1 MQTDTQPPQENL
13 AAADNQTA
21 ADNQPAPH
29 RVLSGGIVRF
39 APWLAA
45 IVAGYMAMN
54 YVLNA
59 FYTQGQLVAD
69 AGWFAGMV
77 WHNDWQMS
85 HPIAV
90 RDFIRLYTDDFYGI
104 HTSPLLIG
112 FSYLSYLTPLNAPE
126 WFSLFM
132 AIGVALMAFCFAR
145 AAADFMRFHCP
156 KLAGGKYQFA
166 LFVIAAGIIFAL
178 NPITANILAYPHFE
192 IYIPAF
198 ALWFLLSLANDRRK
212 TALLALVLLLCVR
225 GDAGFHL
232 AAVLW
237 VAAAYLCLAQ
247 MRGGTKLSAALVR
260 HRRLLWWSVPAF
272 IVSAILTIFF
282 GREVPFFIFDNSPDI
297 TEIGNRVRAIA
308 WRLEYTSMFLFIPA
322 AALFCRR
329 WDWMIGLLSVVPW
342 LIFSLFS
349 QSYGAYLEAYYA
361 FPLILALFWPL
372 VSHRYALSQRHA
384 PSATTGKKIKRPRP
398 QLAALFLLLFV
409 GITFIRPLEIQSTI
423 RSALKPFLQAAI
435 SPPSP
440 KRVAAVRALG
450 EFYKQNRRRIIS
462 DDTFASLYPHDVPA
476 VKELGLNSDRILA
489 CGGDIMIINQAHFGL
504 LADML
509 YAATHH
515 FRLQHWYGLLDTEY
529 LLASAAPLCENGRCQ
544 NNLPLAQVDLSGWL
558 AQTGQRASSLPMIWD
573 GCAMGEPA
581 EDVESAVAAL
591 PGNVDDKSLLIEQGA
606 ANAVVAAINTP
617 PLIGRRFFDI
627 YYSFEN
633 ADVNLI
639 LEVIGGPNPLQVALP
654 PRSPEEKG
662 GARIL
667 YDPGEEAQP
676 IRVQL
681 RYPGVGKLRLWQ
693 IQMVPEQPG
702 G

>member
-1 MQTDTQPPQENL
+1 M
-13 AAADNQTA
+13 
-21 ADNQPAPH
+21 
-29 RVLSGGIVRF
+29 RF

>member
-1 MQTDTQPPQENL
+1 M
-13 AAADNQTA
+13 
-21 ADNQPAPH
+21 
-29 RVLSGGIVRF
+29 RF

-384 PSATTGKKIKRPRP
+384 PSATTGKKIKRPR
-398 QLAALFLLLFV
+398 
-409 GITFIRPLEIQSTI
+409 
-423 RSALKPFLQAAI
+423 
-435 SPPSP
+435 
-440 KRVAAVRALG
+440 
-450 EFYKQNRRRIIS
+450 RRRYFCCCLS
-462 DDTFASLYPHDVPA
+462 ASLA
-476 VKELGLNSDRILA
+476 IWGIRILFA
-489 CGGDIMIINQAHFGL
+489 RWKSKARF
-504 LADML
+504 
-509 YAATHH
+509 
-515 FRLQHWYGLLDTEY
+515 
-529 LLASAAPLCENGRCQ
+529 
-544 NNLPLAQVDLSGWL
+544 
-558 AQTGQRASSLPMIWD
+558 
-573 GCAMGEPA
+573 
-581 EDVESAVAAL
+581 AVH
-591 PGNVDDKSLLIEQGA
+591 
-606 ANAVVAAINTP
+606 
-617 PLIGRRFFDI
+617 
-627 YYSFEN
+627 
-633 ADVNLI
+633 
-639 LEVIGGPNPLQVALP
+639 
-654 PRSPEEKG
+654 
-662 GARIL
+662 
-667 YDPGEEAQP
+667 
-676 IRVQL
+676 
-681 RYPGVGKLRLWQ
+681 
-693 IQMVPEQPG
+693 
-702 G
+702 

>member
-1 MQTDTQPPQENL
+1 MRIALTIN
-13 AAADNQTA
+13 
-21 ADNQPAPH
+21 
-29 RVLSGGIVRF
+29 
-39 APWLAA
+39 
-45 IVAGYMAMN
+45 AGT
-54 YVLNA
+54 L
-59 FYTQGQLVAD
+59 
-69 AGWFAGMV
+69 
-77 WHNDWQMS
+77 
-85 HPIAV
+85 
-90 RDFIRLYTDDFYGI
+90 

-212 TALLALVLLLCVR
+212 TALF
-225 GDAGFHL
+225 GAGVIVVCARRCRFSF
-232 AAVLW
+232 
-237 VAAAYLCLAQ
+237 
-247 MRGGTKLSAALVR
+247 GGGVVGGGGIFVFGTNARRHKVIRRTGASSAFVVVECSGVYRQRDSHNLFR
-260 HRRLLWWSVPAF
+260 E
-272 IVSAILTIFF
+272 
-282 GREVPFFIFDNSPDI
+282 REVPFFIFDNSPDI

-558 AQTGQRASSLPMIWD
+558 AQTGQR
-573 GCAMGEPA
+573 GE
-581 EDVESAVAAL
+581 
-591 PGNVDDKSLLIEQGA
+591 
-606 ANAVVAAINTP
+606 
-617 PLIGRRFFDI
+617 
-627 YYSFEN
+627 
-633 ADVNLI
+633 
-639 LEVIGGPNPLQVALP
+639 
-654 PRSPEEKG
+654 
-662 GARIL
+662 
-667 YDPGEEAQP
+667 
-676 IRVQL
+676 
-681 RYPGVGKLRLWQ
+681 
-693 IQMVPEQPG
+693 
-702 G
+702 